1 MFDGL
6 VLFGKSLAGFADPVT
21 LLIIAGACLLGIL
34 IGALPGLTATMGV
47 ALLTTLTLKMPSDR
61 ALLVLVCS
69 YVGAIYG
76 GSRSAI
82 LLNIPGTPANAAACL
97 DGHALAQQGLAGR
110 AIGISTTGSVMGT
123 LIGMFFL
130 AVATPWLGEVAL
142 KFGAYEFFW
151 LALFGVIISG
161 NLTGNDPLK
170 GWLAG
175 FVGLFIACIGQDP
188 IHAYERF
195 AFDNRDL
202 AGGFQLIP
210 ALVGAFGFAEVLTVL
225 AARTPKP
232 VIHRFD
238 THLPR
243 IGDVTKHWRTILRSG
258 VIGTFMGVVP
268 GVGED
273 VASWSSYAAARRASK
288 EPEKYGKG
296 SVEGLMAAET
306 GDNACVPG
314 AIIPVLALAVP
325 GSAPAAVL
333 MAAMI
338 IHGVQPGPLIM
349 VNSPQFVFDVV
360 AMMLYATIGILFFG
374 LALVKPLL
382 KVLQVPREIIMPIVF
397 VLCVIGS
404 FAIAQRLFDVWTML
418 GFGVIGFVL
427 RRYNYPMAPFVL
439 GIVLGDLLDKNL
451 RRGLVLSDGDLTP
464 FLARPI
470 SATLALICVVTILM
484 NFAAVRRTVHAAYVL
499 CTPWRK
505 AA

>member
-1 MFDGL
+1 MLDGL
-6 VLFGKSLAGFADPVT
+6 TLFGTSLAHFASPLT
-21 LLIIAGACLLGIL
+21 LLYVACATLLGLI

-47 ALLTTLTLKMPSDR
+47 ALMTTLTLKMQPDV
-61 ALLVLVCS
+61 ALLVLVCT

-97 DGHALAQQGLAGR
+97 DGYQLARQGMAGR
-110 AIGISTTGSVMGT
+110 AMGISTTGSVMGT
-123 LIGMFFL
+123 LIGMVAL
-130 AVATPWLGEVAL
+130 AVFTPVLGELAL
-142 KFGAYEFFW
+142 KFGAFEFFW

-161 NLTGNDPLK
+161 TLTDDDALK

-175 FVGLFIACIGQDP
+175 FLGLLIASVGQDP
-188 IHAYERF
+188 IHAYDRF
-195 AFDNRDL
+195 SFGSRDL

-225 AARTPKP
+225 GERVARPA
-232 VIHRFD
+232 VHSVD
-238 THLPR
+238 SYLPR
-243 IGDVTKHWRTILRSG
+243 IRDVLQHWRTIIRSG
-258 VIGTFMGVVP
+258 FIGTFIGIVP

-273 VASWSSYAAARRASK
+273 VASWSSYAAAKRASR
-288 EPEKYGKG
+288 EPEKFGKG

-314 AIIPVLALAVP
+314 AMIPVLALQVP

-338 IHGVQPGPLIM
+338 IHGVQPGPMIM
-349 VNSPQFVFDVV
+349 VNNPQFVYDVV
-360 AMMLYATIGILFFG
+360 AMMLYATIGILVFG
-374 LALVKPLL
+374 LLLVRPLIR
-382 KVLQVPREIIMPIVF
+382 VLQVPRDIIMPIVF

-404 FAIAQRLFDVWTML
+404 FAIAQRLFDVWTMI
-418 GFGVIGFVL
+418 GFGILGYVL

-464 FLARPI
+464 FVTRPI
-470 SATLALICVVTILM
+470 SAVLFAICLLSIALNITA
-484 NFAAVRRTVHAAYVL
+484 FREAVNRFWSLIAGG
-499 CTPWRK
+499 RK
-505 AA
+505 A